1 MRILIFVTRLT
12 GGGAERVA
20 SLWAN
25 GFVQRGHEVGLVV
38 KWRDLSHTY
47 PLSDQIQV
55 FNIWNYG
62 GYLLQKYFRYKQAP
76 IKSIRRVIH
85 QFQPDVAI
93 CVLQP
98 WGEWVLKASK
108 DIHLPI
114 VNTEHST
121 WEKPDNA
128 VYGRITKK
136 RHYWRYVLNQQFDC
150 VTVLTEADKICAKDY
165 LNNVVVMPNP
175 LAFSPAVSVPPKEKT
190 ILAVGRLDIWQC
202 KGFDILIKAWSRI
215 AQDRPEWK
223 LVMCGQNLDGAR
235 EFLQTMAR
243 EQHVDQQVEVLA
255 FQDDILTMYQKA
267 SIFVLSSRY
276 EGFGM
281 VLIEAMSQGCAPVV
295 CDYKGRQREIITN
308 EQEGII
314 CPTEDPVAL
323 SKALA
328 RMIDD
333 EPYRNMVQMHAIAR
347 SKHYDLDRIMDI
359 WETILKERIAV

>member
-20 SLWAN
+20 TLWAN
-25 GFVQRGHEVGLVV
+25 GFVNRGHEVGLVV
-38 KWRDLSHTY
+38 KCRDISHTY
-47 PLSDQIQV
+47 PLSDQIKV
-55 FNIWNYG
+55 FNIWHYS

-108 DIHLPI
+108 DMHLPV

-136 RHYWRYVLNQQFDC
+136 RHYWRYVLNQQFNC

-175 LAFSPAVSVPPKEKT
+175 LAFTPALSVPPKTKT
-190 ILAVGRLDIWQC
+190 ILAVGRLDIWHC

-215 AQDRPEWK
+215 ANDRPDWK
-223 LVMCGQNLDGAR
+223 LVICGQNLDNAR
-235 EFLQTMAR
+235 ESLQSMAR
-243 EQHVDQQVEVLA
+243 EYHVDHQVEVLA

-267 SIFVLSSRY
+267 SVFVLPSRY

-295 CDYKGRQREIITN
+295 CDYKGRQKEIITN

-323 SKALA
+323 SNAIA
-328 RMIDD
+328 RMVDD
-333 EPYRNMVQMHAIAR
+333 ETYRNIVQTHAISR
-347 SKHYDLDRIMDI
+347 SKHYELDHIMEI
-359 WETILKERIAV
+359 WETIFKERIAV

>member
-1 MRILIFVTRLT
+1 
-12 GGGAERVA
+12 
-20 SLWAN
+20 
-25 GFVQRGHEVGLVV
+25 
-38 KWRDLSHTY
+38 
-47 PLSDQIQV
+47 
-55 FNIWNYG
+55 
-62 GYLLQKYFRYKQAP
+62 
-76 IKSIRRVIH
+76 
-85 QFQPDVAI
+85 
-93 CVLQP
+93 
-98 WGEWVLKASK
+98 
-108 DIHLPI
+108 
-114 VNTEHST
+114 
-121 WEKPDNA
+121 
-128 VYGRITKK
+128 
-136 RHYWRYVLNQQFDC
+136 
-150 VTVLTEADKICAKDY
+150 
-165 LNNVVVMPNP
+165 MPNP

-243 EQHVDQQVEVLA
+243 EQHVDQQIEVLA

-359 WETILKERIAV
+359 WETIFKERIAV